1 MDFNKKKDDLNK
13 DYNQLKTVPED
24 SEIKNDYNKDRK
36 NFSFNSTDKLQT
48 KEKNLKNISQLSNKG
63 TSDSK
68 NKIDEDNYTLNDYL
82 NSYRSDDEKTSPLK
96 DLVAK
101 LREQSNIRTSDTN
114 NDNIQKNTDE
124 TLSKINEFTLNDQ
137 NNKIKND

>member
-1 MDFNKKKDDLNK
+1 
-13 DYNQLKTVPED
+13 
-24 SEIKNDYNKDRK
+24 
-36 NFSFNSTDKLQT
+36 
-48 KEKNLKNISQLSNKG
+48 
-63 TSDSK
+63 
-68 NKIDEDNYTLNDYL
+68 L
-82 NSYRSDDEKTSPLK
+82 NSNRRDDEKTSPLK

>member
-68 NKIDEDNYTLNDYL
+68 NIIDEDNYTLNDYL
-82 NSYRSDDEKTSPLK
+82 NSNRRDDEKTSPLK